1 MAFGRHR
8 DVQDQGS
15 FGNPLETLEPRVLL
29 SGTNPQIDNP
39 TVAVEWLDGEI
50 QAIQGSYVLSFHDA
64 LGTEGAEAAALRAA
78 AQLGLSVDSV
88 RAIARGYFAEL
99 RTSSPIDSFAARS
112 MVEHEDWLVG
122 FEPNRVAEVARVPND
137 PFFNEQWQLENTGQ
151 FIPGSGLGTIGAD
164 ANLPAAWDLTVGSRD
179 AIVAVIDTGIDIDHP
194 DLADNLWVNPGEI
207 PGNGIDDDGNGFIDD
222 IHGWDFGEN
231 DSNPDDVAGHGTA
244 VAGTIGA
251 VGNNGIGVA
260 GVAWNVSLMGLKI
273 ADEFGRLSIAAII
286 GAHDYATQM
295 IQRGTNIVAS
305 NNSYGAFAPA
315 FYEDQFFTAEKEAIQ
330 RFIDTG
336 AVFVASAGN
345 NGADID
351 PIDEQDRVA
360 FPAGYD
366 IPGIVSVAAV
376 DNNDTIAGFSN
387 FGAENVDLAGPGVN
401 VRTTAVGGGYT
412 YISGTSFS
420 GPMVA
425 GAVALLKSLRPG
437 SSGEEIR
444 QILIDSSRQ
453 LPSLQNKVQSGGT
466 LDVAEALRILGIDGP
481 VVTAVNPGPVTG
493 QVANDGNPLDTVS
506 LSFNR
511 DLNTSILNSGFV
523 SLVGAGSDGNF
534 GTGDDLNIPVSGISA
549 LNARDIEI
557 DLNLASFIQ
566 QRLPIG
572 EYRLTLNAAGFRDTN
587 GNFLN
592 GDSISGTDQVYNFRV
607 AASSGSFEPNDTLGT
622 AEELPPFI
630 GSGNATL
637 TGLRIGDGVQAG
649 LDVDLFA
656 IDLPRGGL
664 IRAET
669 IAQNRVGGSTLDTYL
684 RLFNSA
690 GEELASNDQFNGQD
704 SLVDFFVSTGG
715 VYYIGVSGFPN
726 TNYDVNIAGS
736 GVSQSTGLYDLH
748 IDVQLIQED
757 RVTVTQDLSSNPKRV
772 PPQGSQGITSDQ
784 LQFNDSRRI
793 SDLNVNLDIAH
804 DFTGDLEISLIS
816 PQGTEVTLINR
827 RGGAGSDFTATLLD
841 DESTVPISSGTAP
854 FSRTGGYRP
863 EEALS
868 DFDGESAG
876 GTWTLVINDRAALNT
891 GFLLGWSLDF
901 TLENNIF
908 GPFES
913 NDTTVTARDLD
924 TINGTG
930 SASVDAEIGDGGFG
944 FFDRDIFSFV
954 VDAGSTLN
962 ATASPTGVG
971 TLNTALRLFDANA
984 NELIVASPTGSQTAS
999 IGNFVFVEGG
1009 TYYLAVSDGSNVSY
1023 DPEIVGS
1030 GAPSQSTGAYNLEIT
1045 VSPGVTDSARL
1056 LSGDSLTTAHG
1067 SDGTF
1072 RLGGTGLRFNGTEF
1086 LFDQD
1091 NPGSSFHFFGGAA
1104 NGFTFKNDGPGNDN
1118 GLALALTDESDTIN
1132 RRFVSAGQFRGLD
1145 VSRAVSYGIDDN
1157 FIAIDVTLTN
1167 NNTTTVNNVTWM
1179 EAINADQGL
1188 NLSPGTTK
1196 NTANDI
1202 LNGSPFMSST
1212 FTNSVFLDGLS
1223 LALAAPASDARAS
1236 ATFFDNSLVVRD
1248 PQQLLDVAGND
1259 PDGAVADLAMGLA
1272 YDLGNLATGQSTSLR
1287 YFLFFGSSAEVADL
1301 YDQVNNNTGTGHL
1314 AADRGSPAPEDL
1326 LTAPGDPVTTAPTLP
1341 YRVYYPEGF
1350 ANENTSTFVPIANPN
1365 SQETRVVVIAR
1376 YETGDRDEVIG
1387 DFTIAPNARSGLT
1400 ITTPDLFAAGQS
1412 LVRGLTPY
1420 SVEVRSELPVAASF
1434 SHYDSFL
1441 VQGQSGLGES
1451 FINRV
1456 DRNWAFGE
1464 VQRGPEVRDF
1474 LLFQNTTDG
1483 PVKITTTL
1491 FDEAGDSFSITRTI
1505 EANRRGGL
1513 DINALRFDGSPLA
1526 NGAYGVLVQA
1536 EGEIVA
1542 VLSHFDNV
1550 NAGASGSAG
1559 VPGGGDTSGAI
1570 PEGQLGLRSGSER
1583 LSILNANGADTE
1595 VLLSFLFQNGT
1606 SYRTIVEVDA
1616 QSRKGIDVASL
1627 PNFPIGQPY
1636 SVTFESDL
1644 PVALT
1649 LPTAAFGD
1657 EFAASFSD
1665 RAYSLW
1671 SFGEGFRP
1679 KNGTSVQEY
1688 LRLYNPSDSDILA
1701 EITLQFDGGLGQ
1713 ETFRRVLPARRV
1725 QEFDIFDF
1733 VTGDR
1738 RNQRVFYSITVKASA
1753 PIVAY
1758 MGHFDSFFPGGFGTL
1773 GTPLGTPIQLT

>member
-8 DVQDQGS
+8 DVQEEAS
-15 FGNPLETLEPRVLL
+15 FANPLETLEPRVLL
-29 SGTNPQIDNP
+29 SGTGPQIENP
-39 TVAVEWLDGEI
+39 TVAVDWLGAQVD
-50 QAIQGSYVLSFHDA
+50 AIRGSYVLSFNEA
-64 LGTEGAEAAALRAA
+64 LGADGARAAALRAA
-78 AQLGLSVDSV
+78 SQLGISVDSV
-88 RAIARGYFAEL
+88 QTIARG
-99 RTSSPIDSFAARS
+99 FAAEIRTDSQIDPVAVRS
-112 MVEHEDWLVG
+112 LVDHEDWLRG
-122 FEPNRVAEVARVPND
+122 FEPNTVYQPSALPND
-137 PFFNEQWQLENTGQ
+137 PLFNEQWQLENTGQ
-151 FIPGSGLGTIGAD
+151 FVPGSGLGTIGAD
-164 ANLPAAWDLTVGSRD
+164 ANLTAAWDITVGSRD
-179 AIVAVIDTGIDIDHP
+179 VVVAVIDTGVDLDHP
-194 DLADNLWVNPGEI
+194 DLADNIWVNPGEI
-207 PGNGIDDDGNGFIDD
+207 PGNGVDDDGNGFIDD
-222 IHGWDFGEN
+222 VNGWDFGEN
-231 DSNPDDVAGHGTA
+231 DSDPDDVFGHGTP

-260 GVAWNVSLMGLKI
+260 GVAWNVSIMSLKI
-273 ADEFGRLSIAAII
+273 ADEFGRLSLAAIV

-295 IQRGTNIVAS
+295 INRGINVVAS

-315 FYEDQFFTAEKEAIQ
+315 DAEQFRQAEKDAIQ
-330 RFIDTG
+330 RFVDTG

-345 NGADID
+345 DSTDID
-351 PIDEQDRVA
+351 PISEQDRTQ
-360 FPAGYD
+360 FPAGFD
-366 IPGIVSVAAV
+366 IPGIVSVASV
-376 DNNDTIAGFSN
+376 DNNDTLSGFSN
-387 FGAENVDLAGPGVN
+387 FGAETVDLAAPGSN

-412 YISGTSFS
+412 FISGTSFS

-425 GAVALLKSLRPG
+425 GAVALLKTVRPG

-444 QILIDSSRQ
+444 QILNDSSRQ
-453 LPSLQNKVQSGGT
+453 LPSLQNRVQSGGT

-493 QVANDGNPLDTVS
+493 QVASDGNPLDTLA

-511 DLNTSILNSGFV
+511 DLNTSILNTGFV
-523 SLVGAGSDGNF
+523 SLIGAGSDATF
-534 GTGDDLNIPVSGISA
+534 GTGDDLTIPVSGISA
-549 LNARDIEI
+549 QNARDLEI

-592 GDSISGTDQVYNFRV
+592 GDSISGSDQVYNFRV

-622 AEELPPFI
+622 AEVLPPFI
-630 GSGNATL
+630 GSGSAEL

-656 IDLPRGGL
+656 INLPRGGL

-669 IAQNRVGGSTLDTYL
+669 IAQNRVGGSTLDTHL

-690 GEELASNDQFNGQD
+690 GEELAANDQFNGQD

-726 TNYDVNIAGS
+726 TSYDVNVAGS
-736 GVSQSTGLYDLH
+736 GVSQSTGLYDLA

-757 RVTVTQDLSSNPKRV
+757 RITAERDLSTDPKRV
-772 PPQGSQGITSDQ
+772 PPQGSQGIASDQ
-784 LQFNDSRRI
+784 LVFNDARRI

-816 PQGTEVTLINR
+816 PQGTQVTLINR
-827 RGGAGSDFTATLLD
+827 RGGAGSDFTGTLLD

-854 FSRTGGYRP
+854 FDRTGGYRP
-863 EEALS
+863 EEGLS

-901 TLENNIF
+901 TLENDIF

-913 NDTTVTARDLD
+913 NDTTVTARNLD

-930 SASVDAEIGDGGFG
+930 SASVEAEIGDGGFG
-944 FFDRDIFSFV
+944 FLDRDIFSFV
-954 VDAGSTLN
+954 VATGSTLN
-962 ATASPTGVG
+962 ATVSPTGVG
-971 TLNTALRLFDANA
+971 TLNAALRLFDAEA
-984 NELIVASPTGSQTAS
+984 NELISSSPTGSQTAS

-1009 TYYLAVSDGSNVSY
+1009 TYFLAVSDGSNIAF
-1023 DPEIVGS
+1023 DPQVVGS
-1030 GAPSQSTGAYNLEIT
+1030 GSPSQSTGAYDLDIT
-1045 VSPGVTDSARL
+1045 VSPGVTDAARL
-1056 LSGDSLTTAHG
+1056 LEGDLLTTAHG

-1072 RLGGTGLRFNGTEF
+1072 RLGGSGLRFNGTEF

-1104 NGFTFKNDGPGNDN
+1104 SGFTFKNDGPGNDN
-1118 GLALALTDESDTIN
+1118 GLALALTDESDTVN

-1145 VSRAVSYGIDDN
+1145 VSRSVSYGIDDN

-1167 NNTTTVNNVTWM
+1167 NNTTAVTDVTWM
-1179 EAINADQGL
+1179 EALNADQGL
-1188 NLSPGTTK
+1188 NISPGTTR

-1202 LNGSPFMSST
+1202 LDGSPFLTST
-1212 FTNSVFLDGLS
+1212 FTNSVFLDGIS
-1223 LALAAPASDARAS
+1223 LALGAPASDARAS

-1259 PDGAVADLAMGLA
+1259 PNGAVADLAMGLA
-1272 YDLGNLATGQSTSLR
+1272 YDLGSLATGQSTSLR
-1287 YFLFFGSSAEVADL
+1287 YFLFFGTPDEVTDL
-1301 YDQVNNNTGTGHL
+1301 YDQVNDGTGTGHL
-1314 AADRGSPAPEDL
+1314 AADRGDPAPEDL
-1326 LTAPGDPVTTAPTLP
+1326 LTAPGDLVTSAPTLP
-1341 YRVYYPEGF
+1341 YRVFYPEGF

-1365 SQETRVVVIAR
+1365 NQETRVVIIAR
-1376 YETGDRDEVIG
+1376 YETGDRDQVIG
-1387 DFTIAPNARSGLT
+1387 DFTIAPNARGGLT
-1400 ITTPDLFAAGQS
+1400 ITTPAIFAAGQS

-1434 SHYDSFL
+1434 SHYDEFL
-1441 VQGQSGLGES
+1441 VTDGQAGLGES

-1464 VQRGPEVRDF
+1464 VQRGPELRDF

-1491 FDEAGDSFSITRTI
+1491 FSESGDSFSVTRTI

-1513 DINALRFDGSPLA
+1513 DVNALRFDGSPLP

-1542 VLSHFDNV
+1542 VLSHFDNL

-1559 VPGGGDTSGAI
+1559 VPGAGDTVGAI
-1570 PEGQLGLRSGSER
+1570 PEGQLGLRAGSER

-1606 SYRTIVEVDA
+1606 SFRTIVQVDA
-1616 QSRKGIDVASL
+1616 QSRKGIDVGSL

-1688 LRLYNPSDSDILA
+1688 LRLFNPSDTDILA

-1725 QEFDIFDF
+1725 QEFDVFDF

-1738 RNQRVFYSITVKASA
+1738 RDQRVFYSITVKAAA